1 MNELPTCP
9 VCHTRTKRE
18 ALESQLVVWSGVE
31 AIAEADSDKVQFIYE
46 NLTQYDGHTAI
57 SLLAAQLGE
66 LFEMIAQMGSLVDI
80 PATLAN
86 YRRHVQESL
95 LNCD

>member
-9 VCHTRTKRE
+9 VCQTRTKRE
-18 ALESQLVVWSGVE
+18 SLESQLFVWSGVE
-31 AIAEADSDKVQFIYE
+31 AIAKQDTELVQAIY
-46 NLTQYDGHTAI
+46 NNITPYDGHTAI